1 MTPPTRS
8 RQHHRNNLISLVFAC
23 SGAANASGANANEFA
38 ITPMTQFE
46 VVGDSLKLGAN

>member
-8 RQHHRNNLISLVFAC
+8 RQHHRNNPISLVLAC
-23 SGAANASGANANEFA
+23 SGAANAFGTNANEFA

-46 VVGDSLKLGAN
+46 VVGDSLNLGEN